1 MHLES
6 PLAICTFSLRT
17 CFRTNPEVDGFSPR
31 PVFCTIFCFF
41 TFCIIFALS
50 SFMSWSD
57 KTQICFLFKN
67 LSKSFTFWLCRK
79 LLFDT
84 HVEDV
89 NYNPAP
95 EERPGGFDWG
105 AGAAPAAEPAAAAAD
120 AHRQNDGNQ

>member
-6 PLAICTFSLRT
+6 PLAICTFSSRT
-17 CFRTNPEVDGFSPR
+17 CFRTNQEVDGFSPR
-31 PVFCTIFCFF
+31 PVFCTIFCFLL
-41 TFCIIFALS
+41 FCIILFYLVSCRKAP
-50 SFMSWSD
+50 
-57 KTQICFLFKN
+57 KKICFLYKN

-84 HVEDV
+84 HVEDI

-105 AGAAPAAEPAAAAAD
+105 AGAAAPAAAEPAAAD
-120 AHRQNDGNQ
+120 APRQNDGNQ